1 MAFASVAA
9 ITLLLRLRRLFS
21 RCSEAGDGN
30 DCGGIEDVSSPK
42 DAKTPDKDTGSI
54 SQTESNISQT
64 ESNNVDETS
73 PDSDPLSE
81 NLLFILEST

>member
-9 ITLLLRLRRLFS
+9 ITLLLRLRRRLFS
-21 RCSEAGDGN
+21 CCSEAGDDN
-30 DCGGIEDVSSPK
+30 NCGGNKDISSPK
-42 DAKTPDKDTGSI
+42 DVKIPDK
-54 SQTESNISQT
+54 

-81 NLLFILEST
+81 NLLLILKWH